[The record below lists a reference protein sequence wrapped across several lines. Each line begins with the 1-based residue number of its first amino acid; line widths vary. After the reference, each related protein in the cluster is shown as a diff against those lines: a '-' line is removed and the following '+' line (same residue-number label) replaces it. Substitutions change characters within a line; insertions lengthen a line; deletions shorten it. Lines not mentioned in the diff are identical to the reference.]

1 MRYST
6 TLILA
11 LAVFAVAV
19 AVYVFRDRLTG
30 ETTEPRRAGAEALN
44 LIQEVALADVAGAT
58 LLENADG
65 ELKTKVAFARTD
77 GEWRLTVPVKEAADG
92 YEVDRL
98 LRACLEGQY
107 RQTLEAGAKGQ
118 PDLKDLGLEPPAFR
132 LTFTTKKKDS
142 QAERTRAV
150 DIGRRSAF
158 GEGVYVRLDEA
169 KKVYVLDVA
178 TLAERA
184 DEKTDTYRSHDVATP
199 ARDQIVRIR
208 LAGSRGEVVLDRSGA
223 ISARRDWILAQPI
236 TARADPDAVD
246 PLLQE
251 LGRLR
256 VKEFAKEPVEDLA
269 RYGLT
274 APRLRVTL
282 WKEAPAPEKPA
293 ETHEGAEEAKKTK
306 PTAEPVVA
314 TTLVFGSWADLKH
327 KTVWLMTADATGRV
341 VSVDADVLKPLEK
354 SADDLRDKRI
364 LALDSKRVTR
374 VEVKNAAGEFELK
387 KAESGWRLLVPG
399 RDETDAD
406 PDAVDKL
413 LAGAAGLKVIYYLSD
428 EERKKDFAEGLKP
441 QGHVRLWLE
450 GDPGAPG
457 PQAILVGGS
466 AESRTLVAN
475 ASEPWIGRVNEND
488 LAWFHEG
495 WLACR
500 DKRVLEF
507 KAKDATGLAVQT
519 PDRTVVLERKGDA
532 WKMVQP
538 IEADPA
544 PAFAEGLLDALKD
557 LRCMKFVAATTDF
570 KAHDLDP
577 GQIVCTVTVAPQG
590 EGAESQTK
598 ILRLA
603 VKEDGSS
610 VGRVDGSDLVFRVA
624 DNLPRLLAA
633 EPLPRAMTEFPGA
646 DVTGLEIAAGG
657 ATLRLAREEGKW
669 NRLDEAGKPAG
680 EVQADAVR
688 DLASAVGR
696 LSAARWAAYDSKDL
710 ARFGLDKP
718 AFKIKIAT
726 EEKEVTLLISETKV
740 PDAVAELV
748 EEKPV
753 RYAMLEGADR
763 IGIAILAGSGLQT
776 ILAAPKSLEKPPAK

>member
-11 LAVFAVAV
+11 LAVLLVAV

-30 ETTEPRRAGAEALN
+30 EPTEPAKPAEALN

-65 ELKTKVAFARTD
+65 ELKIKVAFARTD
-77 GEWRLTVPVKEAADG
+77 GEWRLTEPVKEAADG

-107 RQTLEAGAKGQ
+107 RQTLEAGAAGQ

-132 LTFTTKKKDS
+132 LVLTTAKKPDKP
-142 QAERTRAV
+142 ERTVTV
-150 DIGRRSAF
+150 DIGRRSAL

-169 KKVYVLDVA
+169 KKVYVLDMA

-184 DEKTDTYRSHDVATP
+184 DEKTDTYRSHNVATP

-223 ISARRDWILAQPI
+223 TGDRWILAQPI

-246 PLLQE
+246 ALLQE

-256 VKEFAKEPVEDLA
+256 IKEFAKEPVEDLA
-269 RYGLT
+269 HYGLT

-293 ETHEGAEEAKKTK
+293 ETQEGAEEAKETK
-306 PTAEPVVA
+306 PKSEPTVA

-327 KTVWLMTADATGRV
+327 KTVWLMTADAMGRV

-354 SADDLRDKRI
+354 SADDLRDKRV
-364 LALDSKRVTR
+364 LALEEYKVTR
-374 VEVKNAAGEFELK
+374 IEVKNPTGEFELK

-413 LAGAAGLKVIYYLSD
+413 LAGAADLKVIYYLSG

-450 GDPGAPG
+450 GEAA

-475 ASEPWIGRVNEND
+475 ASEPWIGRANEND

-507 KAKDATGLAVQT
+507 KAKDATGLEVRA
-519 PDRTVVLERKGDA
+519 PDRAVVLERKGDA

-538 IEADPA
+538 VEADPEVS
-544 PAFAEGLLDALKD
+544 FAEGLLDALKD

-570 KAHDLDP
+570 KAHGLDP

-590 EGAESQTK
+590 EGAEPQKKT
-598 ILRLA
+598 LRLA

-610 VGRVDGSDLVFRVA
+610 VGCVDGSDLVFQVA

-633 EPLPRAMTEFPGA
+633 EPLPRAMTEFSSA

-680 EVQADAVR
+680 EVQADAAG

-710 ARFGLDKP
+710 ARYGLDKP
-718 AFKIKIAT
+718 AFRIKITT
-726 EEKEVTLLISETKV
+726 EEKEVTLLVSETKV

-748 EEKPV
+748 SEKPV

-763 IGIAILAGSGLQT
+763 VAVLAGSALQT
-776 ILAAPKSLEKPPAK
+776 ILDAPKSLEKPPALKAPG

>member
-11 LAVFAVAV
+11 LAVLLVAV
-19 AVYVFRDRLTG
+19 AVYVFRDRLTS
-30 ETTEPRRAGAEALN
+30 EPTEPAKPAEALN

-77 GEWRLTVPVKEAADG
+77 GEWRLTEPVKEAADG

-107 RQTLEAGAKGQ
+107 RQTLEAGAAGQ
-118 PDLKDLGLEPPAFR
+118 PDLKDLGLDPPAFR

-169 KKVYVLDVA
+169 KKVYVLDMA

-184 DEKTDTYRSHDVATP
+184 GEKTDTYRSHDVATP

-223 ISARRDWILAQPI
+223 IPARRGWILAQPI

-246 PLLQE
+246 ALLQE

-293 ETHEGAEEAKKTK
+293 ETQEGAEEAKETQPKS
-306 PTAEPVVA
+306 EPVVA

-327 KTVWLMTADATGRV
+327 KTVWLMTADAMGRI

-354 SADDLRDKRI
+354 SADDLRDKRV

-374 VEVKNAAGEFELK
+374 IEVKNAAGEFELK
-387 KAESGWRLLVPG
+387 KAGSGWRLLVPG

-413 LAGAAGLKVIYYLSD
+413 LAGAADLKVIYYLSD

-441 QGHVRLWLE
+441 QGHVRLWIE
-450 GDPGAPG
+450 GEAA

-475 ASEPWIGRVNEND
+475 ASEPWIGRANEND

-507 KAKDATGLAVQT
+507 KAKDVTGLEVRA
-519 PDRTVVLERKGDA
+519 PDRAVVLERKGDA

-538 IEADPA
+538 VEADPE

-590 EGAESQTK
+590 EGAEPQKKT
-598 ILRLA
+598 LRLA
-603 VKEDGSS
+603 VKKDGSS
-610 VGRVDGSDLVFRVA
+610 VGRVDGSDLVFQAA

-633 EPLPRAMTEFPGA
+633 EPLPRAMTEFSSA

-688 DLASAVGR
+688 DLTSAVGR

-710 ARFGLDKP
+710 ARFGLDNP

-726 EEKEVTLLISETKV
+726 EEKEVTLLVSETKV

-748 EEKPV
+748 SEKPV

-763 IGIAILAGSGLQT
+763 IAILAGSALQT
-776 ILAAPKSLEKPPAK
+776 ILDAPKSLEKPPAK

>member
-30 ETTEPRRAGAEALN
+30 ETTEPAKPAEALN
-44 LIQEVALADVAGAT
+44 LIRDVAPADVAGAT
-58 LLENADG
+58 LLENAEG

-77 GEWRLTVPVKEAADG
+77 AEWRLTEPVKDAADG

-107 RQTLEAGAKGQ
+107 RQTLETGAAGQ
-118 PDLKDLGLEPPAFR
+118 PDLKDLGLDPPAFR
-132 LTFTTKKKDS
+132 FTFTTKKKDG
-142 QAERTRAV
+142 QAERTSTV

-158 GEGVYVRLDEA
+158 GEGVYVRLGEA
-169 KKVYVLDVA
+169 KKVFVLDAA

-184 DEKTDTYRSHDVATP
+184 GEKTDTYRSHDVAVP
-199 ARDQIVRIR
+199 ARDQIVRVS
-208 LAGSRGEVVLDRSGA
+208 LAGSRGEVVLNRSGA
-223 ISARRDWILAQPI
+223 TGDRWILAQPI

-246 PLLQE
+246 AILQE

-256 VKEFAKEPVEDLA
+256 VKEFVKDAVTDLA
-269 RYGLT
+269 GYGLT

-282 WKEAPAPEKPA
+282 WKDAPAPEKPA
-293 ETHEGAEEAKKTK
+293 ETAEGAEKAKETK
-306 PTAEPVVA
+306 PKAEPVVA

-327 KTVWLMTADATGRV
+327 KTVCLMTADAMGRV

-354 SADDLRDKRI
+354 NADDLRDKRV
-364 LALDSKRVTR
+364 LALSKNPVTR
-374 VEVKNAAGEFELK
+374 VEVKNAAGGFELK

-406 PDAVDKL
+406 PDDVDKL
-413 LAGAAGLKVIYYLSD
+413 LAGAADLKVIYYLSD
-428 EERKKDFAEGLKP
+428 EERKKDFPEGLKP
-441 QGHVRLWLE
+441 QGYVRLWVE
-450 GDPGAPG
+450 GEAAP
-457 PQAILVGGS
+457 QTILVGGS

-475 ASEPWIGRVNEND
+475 GAEPWIGRVNEND

-507 KAKDATGLAVQT
+507 KAKDVTGLEVRA
-519 PDRTVVLERKGDA
+519 PDRAVVLERKGDA
-532 WKMVQP
+532 WKIVQP
-538 IEADPA
+538 IKADPEA
-544 PAFAEGLLDALKD
+544 SFAEGLLEALKD
-557 LRCMKFVAATTDF
+557 LRCTKFVAATADF
-570 KAHDLDP
+570 KAHGLDP
-577 GQIVCTVTVAPQG
+577 GQIVCTITLAPEG
-590 EGAESQTK
+590 KGAEPPKKT
-598 ILRLA
+598 LRLA
-603 VKEDGSS
+603 VKEDGSCL
-610 VGRVDGSDLVFRVA
+610 GRVDGTDLVFQAA
-624 DNLPRLLAA
+624 DTLPRLLAA

-646 DVTGLEIAAGG
+646 DVTGLDFAAGG

-696 LSAARWAAYDSKDL
+696 LGAARWAAYDSKDL

-726 EEKEVTLLISETKV
+726 EKKEVTLLISETKV

-763 IGIAILAGSGLQT
+763 VAILAGSALQT

>member
-11 LAVFAVAV
+11 LAVLLVAV
-19 AVYVFRDRLTG
+19 AVYVFRDRLTS
-30 ETTEPRRAGAEALN
+30 EPTEPAKPAEALN

-77 GEWRLTVPVKEAADG
+77 GEWRLTEPVKEAADG

-107 RQTLEAGAKGQ
+107 RQTLEAGAAGQ
-118 PDLKDLGLEPPAFR
+118 PDLKDLGLDPPAFR

-142 QAERTRAV
+142 QAERTSTV

-169 KKVYVLDVA
+169 EKVYVLDVA

-184 DEKTDTYRSHDVATP
+184 GEKTDTYRSHDVATP
-199 ARDQIVRIR
+199 ARDQIVRIG

-223 ISARRDWILAQPI
+223 IPARRGWILAQPI

-293 ETHEGAEEAKKTK
+293 ETQEGAEEAKETK
-306 PTAEPVVA
+306 PKSEPTVA

-327 KTVWLMTADATGRV
+327 KTVWLMTADAMGRV

-354 SADDLRDKRI
+354 SADDLRDKRV
-364 LALDSKRVTR
+364 LALGRNRVTR

-413 LAGAAGLKVIYYLSD
+413 LAGAADLKVIYYLSD

-441 QGHVRLWLE
+441 QGHVRLWIE
-450 GDPGAPG
+450 GEAA

-475 ASEPWIGRVNEND
+475 ASEPWIGRANEND

-495 WLACR
+495 WLTCR

-507 KAKDATGLAVQT
+507 KAKDVTGLEVRT
-519 PDRTVVLERKGDA
+519 PDRAVVLERKGDA

-538 IEADPA
+538 VEADPE

-570 KAHDLDP
+570 KAHGLDP

-590 EGAESQTK
+590 EGAEPQKKT
-598 ILRLA
+598 LRLA
-603 VKEDGSS
+603 VKKDGSS
-610 VGRVDGSDLVFRVA
+610 VGRVDGSDLVFQAA

-633 EPLPRAMTEFPGA
+633 EPLPRAMTEFSGA

-710 ARFGLDKP
+710 ARFGLDNP
-718 AFKIKIAT
+718 AFKIKTAT
-726 EEKEVTLLISETKV
+726 EEKEVTLLVSETKV

-763 IGIAILAGSGLQT
+763 VAILAGSALQT
-776 ILAAPKSLEKPPAK
+776 ILDAPKSLEKPPAK

>member
-30 ETTEPRRAGAEALN
+30 ETTEPAKPAEALN
-44 LIQEVALADVAGAT
+44 LIRDVAPADVAGAT
-58 LLENADG
+58 LLENAEG

-77 GEWRLTVPVKEAADG
+77 AEWRLTEPVKDAADG

-107 RQTLEAGAKGQ
+107 RQTLETGAAGQ
-118 PDLKDLGLEPPAFR
+118 PDLKDLGLDPPAFR
-132 LTFTTKKKDS
+132 FTFTTKKKDG
-142 QAERTRAV
+142 QAERTSTV

-158 GEGVYVRLDEA
+158 GEGVYVRLGEA
-169 KKVYVLDVA
+169 KKVFVLDAA

-184 DEKTDTYRSHDVATP
+184 GEKTDTYRSHDVAVP
-199 ARDQIVRIR
+199 ARDQIVRVS
-208 LAGSRGEVVLDRSGA
+208 LAGSRGEVVLNRSGA
-223 ISARRDWILAQPI
+223 TGDRWILAQPI

-246 PLLQE
+246 AILQE

-256 VKEFAKEPVEDLA
+256 VKEFVKDAVTDLA
-269 RYGLT
+269 GYGLT

-282 WKEAPAPEKPA
+282 WKDAPAPEKPA
-293 ETHEGAEEAKKTK
+293 ETAEGAEKAKETK
-306 PTAEPVVA
+306 PKAEPVVA

-327 KTVWLMTADATGRV
+327 KTVCLMTADAMGRV

-354 SADDLRDKRI
+354 NADDLRDKRV
-364 LALDSKRVTR
+364 LALSKNPVTR
-374 VEVKNAAGEFELK
+374 VEVKNAAGGFELK

-406 PDAVDKL
+406 PDDVDKL
-413 LAGAAGLKVIYYLSD
+413 LAGAADLKVIYYLSD
-428 EERKKDFAEGLKP
+428 EERKKDFPEGLKP
-441 QGHVRLWLE
+441 QGYVRLWVE
-450 GDPGAPG
+450 GEAAP
-457 PQAILVGGS
+457 QTILVGGS

-475 ASEPWIGRVNEND
+475 GAEPWIGRVNEND

-507 KAKDATGLAVQT
+507 KAKDVTGLEVRA
-519 PDRTVVLERKGDA
+519 PDRAVVLERKGDA
-532 WKMVQP
+532 WKIVQP
-538 IEADPA
+538 IKADPEA
-544 PAFAEGLLDALKD
+544 SFAEGLLEALKD
-557 LRCMKFVAATTDF
+557 LRCTKFVAATADF
-570 KAHDLDP
+570 KAHGLDP
-577 GQIVCTVTVAPQG
+577 GQIVCTITLAPEG
-590 EGAESQTK
+590 KGAEPPKKT
-598 ILRLA
+598 LRLA
-603 VKEDGSS
+603 VKEDGSCL
-610 VGRVDGSDLVFRVA
+610 GRVDGTDLVFQAA
-624 DNLPRLLAA
+624 DTLPRLLAA

-696 LSAARWAAYDSKDL
+696 LGAARWAAYDSKDL

-726 EEKEVTLLISETKV
+726 EKKEVTLLISETKV

-763 IGIAILAGSGLQT
+763 VAILAGSALQT

>member
-11 LAVFAVAV
+11 LAVLAVAV

-30 ETTEPRRAGAEALN
+30 EPTGPAKPAEALN
-44 LIQEVALADVAGAT
+44 LIQDVAPADVAGAT

-65 ELKTKVAFARTD
+65 ELKTKVAFVRTD
-77 GEWRLTVPVKEAADG
+77 GEWRLTEPVKEAADG

-107 RQTLEAGAKGQ
+107 RQTIEPGAEGQ
-118 PDLKDLGLEPPAFR
+118 PSLKDLGLEPPAFR
-132 LTFTTKKKDS
+132 LTLTTKKKDDKP
-142 QAERTRAV
+142 ERTVTV
-150 DIGRRSAF
+150 DIGRESAI
-158 GEGVYVRLDEA
+158 GEGVYVRRDDA
-169 KKVYVLDVA
+169 KKVYVLDAVA
-178 TLAERA
+178 LADRA
-184 DEKTDTYRSHDVATP
+184 AEKTDTYRSRDIATP
-199 ARDQIVRIR
+199 ARDQIVRVS

-223 ISARRDWILAQPI
+223 IPARRGWILAQPI

-246 PLLQE
+246 AILQE

-256 VKEFAKEPVEDLA
+256 AKEFVDDEPKDLA

-282 WKEAPAPEKPA
+282 WKDAPAPEKPK
-293 ETHEGAEEAKKTK
+293 EPEEQAKAK
-306 PTAEPVVA
+306 PEPVVA
-314 TTLVFGSWADLKH
+314 ATLVFGTWADLKH
-327 KTVWLMTADATGRV
+327 KTVCLMTGDAQRV
-341 VSVDADVLKPLEK
+341 VSIDTDVLKPLEK
-354 SADDLRDKRI
+354 SADELRDKRV
-364 LALDSKRVTR
+364 LALAKPTVTR
-374 VEVKNAAGEFELK
+374 IEVKNPTGEFELK
-387 KAESGWRLLVPG
+387 KADAGWRLLVPG
-399 RDETDAD
+399 HEETDAD

-413 LAGAAGLKVIYYLSD
+413 LAGAAGLKVVYYLSD
-428 EERKKDFAEGLKP
+428 EEQKQDFPEGLKP

-450 GDPGAPG
+450 GEAA

-475 ASEPWIGRVNEND
+475 ASEPWIGRANEND

-507 KAKDATGLAVQT
+507 QAKDATGLAVQT
-519 PDRTVVLERKGDA
+519 PDRAVVLERKGDA

-538 IEADPA
+538 VEADLD

-570 KAHDLDP
+570 KAHGLDP

-590 EGAESQTK
+590 ENAEPQKKT
-598 ILRLA
+598 LRLA
-603 VKEDGSS
+603 VKEDGSW
-610 VGRVDGSDLVFRVA
+610 VGRVDGSDLVFQAA

-633 EPLPRAMTEFPGA
+633 EPLPRAMTAFSGA
-646 DVTGLEIAAGG
+646 DVTGIEIAAGG

-680 EVQADAVR
+680 EVQAEAAG
-688 DLASAVGR
+688 DLASAAGR
-696 LSAARWAAYDSKDL
+696 LSAARWTAYDSKDL
-710 ARFGLDKP
+710 ARYGLDKP
-718 AFKIKIAT
+718 ALTIKIAT
-726 EEKEVTLLISETKV
+726 EEKEWTLLVSETKV
-740 PDAVAELV
+740 PDAVAELI
-748 EEKPV
+748 EEQPV

-763 IGIAILAGSGLQT
+763 VAILAGSALQT
-776 ILAAPKSLEKPPAK
+776 ILDAPKSLEAPG